1 MAVKGNIEAVVRFV
15 LHKDVVLNADQEQL
29 MQRLQFADEQLRSR
43 KFSRQ
48 QVINSIVTRFNVSEW
63 RADQDITDAHKVFG
77 NTRKLNKAYLLS
89 FHLDDIQEQIQ
100 MAKRA
105 NRLELLPK
113 LNDNYT
119 YALNSMPA
127 EEKESDVRP
136 ARIVFV
142 IKGESSKD
150 KSVEE
155 WLEEA
160 DKLLA
165 LSTKQSN
172 VAPDEYIEF
181 EDEQ

>member
-15 LHKDVVLNADQEQL
+15 LHKDITLNSEQELL

-48 QVINSIVTRFNVSEW
+48 QVINSIVTRFQVSEW
-63 RADQDITDAHKVFG
+63 RADQDITDAHRVFG
-77 NTRKLNKAYLLS
+77 QTRKLNKAYLLS

-100 MAKRA
+100 TAKRA
-105 NRLELLPK
+105 GKLELLPK

-127 EEKESDVRP
+127 EEKESDARP

-142 IKGESSKD
+142 IKGESSKQRTAD
-150 KSVEE
+150 E
-155 WLEEA
+155 WLAEA
-160 DKLLA
+160 EKLIA
-165 LSTKQSN
+165 LSSKQSN